1 MATSGKSTTEKCFE
15 KLSIDPYA
23 LGMSEHLMQN
33 CSSVFIFFFW
43 GGTDYKGGSILYLT
57 HRKTNHSS

>member
-15 KLSIDPYA
+15 KLSVDPYA

-33 CSSVFIFFFW
+33 CSSIFIFFFEE
-43 GGTDYKGGSILYLT
+43 GQII
-57 HRKTNHSS
+57 RVVVFCI